1 MHLVFLFVLEWMKRS
16 VCGAGGAGKKR
27 QRKRK
32 RKRKSAHV
40 LLDIISRS

>member
-32 RKRKSAHV
+32 RNPAHV

>member
-32 RKRKSAHV
+32 RKSAHV